1 MKNKKQKKKNIIK
14 VIFNVAL
21 IILVL
26 GLVLYY
32 SLKDNYQ
39 EILASILNMN
49 KFCLIIAI
57 LILIIYRFIASLCYY
72 HVIKINNEEIS
83 LKRCL
88 QINFIIPFFH
98 GVTPFAGGGQPMEI
112 YYLHQEKVSISKSTN
127 IVLQNFII
135 YQIALVTV
143 GVLSLIYNAYFH
155 LFPSDHFIKHL
166 VVVGFMINL
175 IVLLVS
181 FILSFSQYA
190 QNLLIK
196 LMNWLTNIL
205 AKFKIL
211 KNPDTIKNKVT
222 EYLASFHN
230 NAVKLSKNKKLVINL
245 ILLNIINLCIL
256 YSMPYAIAKGMH
268 LDISLLDAIT
278 ATSYVM
284 IIGSFVP
291 IPGGTG
297 GIEYGFIF
305 FFNYL
310 IKGNIV
316 KALMLVWRFIS
327 YYVAMILGAIVLS
340 VYRKRSKN
348 ENRNIH

>member
-1 MKNKKQKKKNIIK
+1 MKNKQSKKKNLIK
-14 VIFNVAL
+14 VIFNFS
-21 IILVL
+21 IIVLVL
-26 GLVLYY
+26 ALVLYY

-39 EILASILNMN
+39 EILNAILSMN
-49 KFCLIIAI
+49 KFCLLIAI
-57 LILIIYRFIASLCYY
+57 FLLIIYRLLASLCYY
-72 HVIKINNEEIS
+72 YVVKINNEDIS

-112 YYLHQEKVSISKSTN
+112 YYLHQEKISISKSTN

-135 YQIALVTV
+135 YQISLVAV

-166 VVVGFMINL
+166 VVVGFIINL
-175 IVLLVS
+175 VVLLVS
-181 FILSFSQYA
+181 FILSFSTHA

-196 LMNWLTNIL
+196 LINWLTNIL
-205 AKFKIL
+205 GKFKIL
-211 KNPDTIKNKVT
+211 KNQETIKNKVT

-230 NAVKLSKNKKLVINL
+230 NAVKLSKNKKLVLNL
-245 ILLNIINLCIL
+245 ILLNILNLCVL

-268 LDISLLDAIT
+268 LNISLFDAIT

-327 YYVAMILGAIVLS
+327 YYLAMILGAIVLS
-340 VYRKRSKN
+340 VYRKRCKN
-348 ENRNIH
+348 CE

>member
-1 MKNKKQKKKNIIK
+1 MKNKKEKKKKIIK
-14 VIFNVAL
+14 VIFNIAL
-21 IILVL
+21 ILLVL
-26 GLVLYY
+26 SIVLYY

-39 EILASILNMN
+39 EILTAILKMN
-49 KFCLIIAI
+49 KFMFIIAI
-57 LILIIYRFIASLCYY
+57 LILVIYRVLASICYY
-72 HVIKINNEEIS
+72 YVIKINNEEVP

-112 YYLHQEKVSISKSTN
+112 YYLHQEKVTISKATN

-135 YQIALVTV
+135 YQIALVLV
-143 GVLSLIYNAYFH
+143 GILSLIYNACFQ
-155 LFPSDHFIKHL
+155 LFPSDNLIKHL
-166 VVVGFMINL
+166 VVAGFMINL

-181 FILSFSQYA
+181 FILSFSKHA
-190 QNLLIK
+190 QNLLNK
-196 LMNWLTNIL
+196 LINKLTQIL

-211 KNPDTIKNKVT
+211 KNPDSINTKVT
-222 EYLASFHN
+222 EYLKSFHN
-230 NAVKLSKNKKLVINL
+230 NAVKLSKNKKLVIKL
-245 ILLNIINLCIL
+245 ILLNILNLCIL
-256 YSMPYAIAKGMH
+256 YSMPYALAKGMH
-268 LDISLLDAIT
+268 LNISLLDAIT

-305 FFNYL
+305 FYNYL

-327 YYVAMILGAIVLS
+327 YYLAMILGAIVLS
-340 VYRKRSKN
+340 SYRKRSKN